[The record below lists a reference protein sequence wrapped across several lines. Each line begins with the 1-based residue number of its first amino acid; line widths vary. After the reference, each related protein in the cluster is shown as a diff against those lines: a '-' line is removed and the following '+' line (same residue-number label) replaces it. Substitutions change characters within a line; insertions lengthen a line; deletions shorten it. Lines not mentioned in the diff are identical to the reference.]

1 VKVRC
6 AATTTRLG
14 NDRTT
19 RLLLWNLCTKTPMMR
34 GLQVQ
39 GVLYK
44 VVSGEAHGVL
54 YKVVSGEAHASQQS
68 HRVWC
73 RVNSHIASDVES
85 NDGSEAPASGV
96 DSTVLGVEP
105 LR

>member
-1 VKVRC
+1 
-6 AATTTRLG
+6 
-14 NDRTT
+14 
-19 RLLLWNLCTKTPMMR
+19 MMR

-39 GVLYK
+39 
-44 VVSGEAHGVL
+44 GVL

-73 RVNSHIASDVES
+73 RVDSFIASDVES
-85 NDGSEAPASGV
+85 NDVSEAPASGV